1 MILPPQPGRGK
12 AAVASSSNAPRPGEA
27 RYLCCGGLDAGCTC
41 ASQLCRL
48 EGGPHS
54 SQNVPRVCLLAVHD
68 TCTMPISRAR
78 SVVRECRCSVEAAH
92 VRSDETLLGT
102 RTRDGV
108 VRFGLLQGPSRQ
120 CRAFASTMFQC
131 GDAKHQSV
139 PAAQSL
145 ILMRTKCKIF
155 VSMCPGST
163 ERTVNWS
170 VCTPH

>member
-1 MILPPQPGRGK
+1 MALTLRRRRRK
-12 AAVASSSNAPRPGEA
+12 AAATRSSKAPRPRET
-27 RYLCCGGLDAGCTC
+27 RYLCCGGLDAGCSS
-41 ASQLCRL
+41 ASPLCRL
-48 EGGPHS
+48 ECGPRNSH
-54 SQNVPRVCLLAVHD
+54 NVPRVCLLAVHD
-68 TCTMPISRAR
+68 TCTMPMTRAR
-78 SVVRECRCSVEAAH
+78 PVVRECRCSVEAAH

-139 PAAQSL
+139 PAALSL

-163 ERTVNWS
+163 ERTVNCS

>member
-1 MILPPQPGRGK
+1 MLRGLVKLAICAAEGWTQGAPAQARCAAWKVGR
-12 AAVASSSNAPRPGEA
+12 ATPRM
-27 RYLCCGGLDAGCTC
+27 C
-41 ASQLCRL
+41 
-48 EGGPHS
+48 
-54 SQNVPRVCLLAVHD
+54 RVCLLAVHD

-78 SVVRECRCSVEAAH
+78 PVVRECRCSVEAAH

-139 PAAQSL
+139 PAALSL